1 MKFKTDLIEIASKK
15 IIHIPVEYSQS
26 LPSRGLVMAKVTIA
40 DISAILPI
48 EPDGKGS
55 HWFELDENFIK
66 DLDLES
72 LENLEID
79 LEPIKEWPEPDMPED
94 ILTGLESEGLIEF
107 WNSIT
112 TKAKWEWLRWI
123 RSTSNPD
130 TRAKRI
136 EVASSKM
143 KAGDKRPCCF
153 NASSCTVPEVSK
165 SGVLKDY

>member
-1 MKFKTDLIEIASKK
+1 MNFKKDLIEIASKR
-15 IIHIPVEYSQS
+15 IVHLPIEFSQS
-26 LPSRGLVMAKVTIA
+26 LPSRGLVMANVTINGFG
-40 DISAILPI
+40 AILPI

-55 HWFELDENFIK
+55 HWFELDK
-66 DLDLES
+66 DFLKLINVKVGDNLD
-72 LENLEID
+72 ID
-79 LEPIKEWPEPDMPED
+79 LEPVKDWPEPNMPDD
-94 ILTGLESEGLIEF
+94 ILAGFESEGLLEF

-123 RSTSNPD
+123 RSTNNPA

-143 KAGDKRPCCF
+143 RAGDKRPCCF

-165 SGVLKDY
+165 SGVLND